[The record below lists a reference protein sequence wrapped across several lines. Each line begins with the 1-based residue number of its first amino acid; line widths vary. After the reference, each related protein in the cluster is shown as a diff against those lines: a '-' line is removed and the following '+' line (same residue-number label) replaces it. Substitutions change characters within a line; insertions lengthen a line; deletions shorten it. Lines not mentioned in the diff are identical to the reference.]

1 MEVRTDSIG
10 LRIRQYKYLY
20 ALEAKKKK
28 RILIMLI

>member
-20 ALEAKKKK
+20 ALEAKKK

>member
-28 RILIMLI
+28 ES